1 MTSPESTPLGVSP
14 ARRIGILAAMP
25 EELQTFLDAMPD
37 EHQVELA
44 SRTFWVGH
52 WHGQV
57 VIAALSGIGKVAA
70 AVTTSLLVNRFHASA
85 VWFTGVAGGVGDEVR
100 VGDVVVAD
108 ELIQHDMD
116 ARPLFPRFE
125 VPGKGVSVMRAT
137 STLSDL
143 AVASA
148 TEVLAT
154 VAHHGQAGAGVL
166 SRADLDDLGIGLP
179 VVHRGLIASGDQFIG
194 SAQASAAIRDAL
206 PATLAV
212 EMEGAAVAQVCH
224 DYGVPFTII
233 RSISDRAD
241 DVAHVDFQ
249 RFIGAVAS
257 PLSHAVVD
265 AMLRRL
271 QQAG

>member
-1 MTSPESTPLGVSP
+1 MITPESPLPPSGP
-14 ARRIGILAAMP
+14 MRRIGILAAMP
-25 EELQTFLDAMPD
+25 QELQTFLDAMPD

-70 AVTTSLLVNRFHASA
+70 AVTTSLLINRFHAGE

-108 ELIQHDMD
+108 ELVQHDMD

-137 STLSDL
+137 QGLSDL

-148 TEVLAT
+148 SEVLST
-154 VAHHGQAGAGVL
+154 VGHHGQVRAGVL
-166 SRADLDDLGIGLP
+166 SRADLDELGIGVP
-179 VVHRGLIASGDQFIG
+179 RVHRGLIASGDQFIG
-194 SAQASAAIRDAL
+194 SARASAAIRDAI

-241 DVAHVDFQ
+241 DAAHVDFE

-257 PLSHAVVD
+257 PLSHAMVD
-265 AMLRRL
+265 AMLQRL
-271 QQAG
+271 QQAD